1 MDNTRA
7 HPLVKLT
14 ARGCKLAGE
23 DDDAPQF
30 KAQLRRSQIAQLECL
45 LRWLDAAQRDRKLNV
60 SALIEHK
67 RTVDRIC
74 QDLYERG
81 GWL

>member
-1 MDNTRA
+1 MDNTGQ

-14 ARGCKLAGE
+14 ATRGRLAVE
-23 DDDAPQF
+23 DDAPQF
-30 KAQLRRSQIAQLECL
+30 RAQLRRSQIAQLEGL
-45 LRWLDAAQRDRKLNV
+45 LRWLDQVQRERKLSV
-60 SALIEHK
+60 ALLLEHK
-67 RTVDRIC
+67 RGLDRIC

>member
-14 ARGCKLAGE
+14 ALRGELVV

-45 LRWLDAAQRDRKLNV
+45 LRWLDAVQRDRKLNV

-67 RTVDRIC
+67 QTLDRMC